1 MTYRAVVASR
11 NDADVDLAEPGW
23 VAFRLMPKIHPCPRY
38 AEPVQ
43 PEARRLHPYY
53 FKRLKEQK

>member
-1 MTYRAVVASR
+1 MTYHAVVASQ
-11 NDADVDLAEPGW
+11 NDADVEPAQPGR
-23 VAFRLMPKIHPCPRY
+23 VAFRTD
-38 AEPVQ
+38 AENTPL

>member
-1 MTYRAVVASR
+1 MWSWPSQGGLRS
-11 NDADVDLAEPGW
+11 G
-23 VAFRLMPKIHPCPRY
+23 LMPKIHPCPRY